1 MKETMF
7 RAVSKETQKY
17 VYGVPIVNSFGSAT
31 FIITAVTDSLSFPI
45 ERISDFCIEV
55 IPVTLSQY
63 SGFKDKNGKPIYA
76 DDEAVGDCGTTYRTI
91 KFHNGK
97 FVYSYGTACADLCDV
112 HEEIEV
118 YGNVF
123 GI

>member
-1 MKETMF
+1 MKEPMF

-31 FIITAVTDSLSFPI
+31 FIITTVTDSLSFPI

-55 IPVTLSQY
+55 MPATLSQY
-63 SGFKDKNGKPIYA
+63 SGFEDKNGKPIYA
-76 DDEAVGDCGTTYRTI
+76 DDVAVGDCGTTYRTI
-91 KFHNGK
+91 EFHNGK

-118 YGNVF
+118 YGNLF